1 MIESENERGVK
12 LSMKKKI
19 LATLMLSTV
28 VLSNVSYVAVIS
40 ANDIDSQIEAKN
52 QEISSLTVQQAAAQ
66 QQVDE
71 IQGQVDEIVAEQA
84 KLNEENTRL
93 ESESASLAAEI
104 ERLSA
109 DIVSRDGALKE
120 QARSAQVDASASSY
134 INTILDSKSI
144 VDAVSRVNAMREIV
158 AANNR
163 MLEQQKTDKEVI
175 VEKQKANQEAI
186 NTLAANRQKLEDDAQ
201 VLEVRQAELKAAQ
214 LNLAAE
220 KATAED
226 EKSALLAEK
235 AAAEEAAR
243 QAAARQAAY
252 EAQQAALAQQ
262 QAAQQQAAVQQVV
275 ATQQQVAS
283 TQEQVASVSTPVAE
297 STVTETASVS
307 EQSQAEVAVQQPV
320 ATASS
325 SSTTSTTSS
334 STTTSSGSSAASNNA
349 KYDASSYPVGECT
362 WGVKSQVSW
371 VGPYWGNANQWVASA
386 RAEGFSVGTT
396 PQVGAVAVWVGGTY
410 GHVALVTAVESSTN
424 IQVSESNYMG
434 RRYIGNH
441 RGWFNPTTTSEG
453 TVYYIYPPY

>member
-1 MIESENERGVK
+1 
-12 LSMKKKI
+12 MKKKI

-40 ANDIDSQIEAKN
+40 ANDIDSQIEVKN
-52 QEISSLTVQQAAAQ
+52 QEISSLTAQQAAAQ
-66 QQVDE
+66 QQVDN
-71 IQGQVDEIVAEQA
+71 IQAQVDEIVAEQA
-84 KLNEENTRL
+84 KLNEENARL
-93 ESESASLAAEI
+93 ESESASLVAEI

-158 AANNR
+158 TANNR
-163 MLEQQKTDKEVI
+163 MLEQQKTDKEAI

-186 NTLAANRQKLEDDAQ
+186 KTLAANRQKLEDDAQ

-235 AAAEEAAR
+235 TAAEEAAR

-252 EAQQAALAQQ
+252 EAQQVALAQQ
-262 QAAQQQAAVQQVV
+262 QAA
-275 ATQQQVAS
+275 S
-283 TQEQVASVSTPVAE
+283 IVSTPVAQ
-297 STVTETASVS
+297 SSTETVVTSSQSQVV
-307 EQSQAEVAVQQPV
+307 EQSTTVSTPSN
-320 ATASS
+320 SS
-325 SSTTSTTSS
+325 SSSS
-334 STTTSSGSSAASNNA
+334 SSSSSAASNNA
-349 KYDASSYPVGECT
+349 RYNASSYPVGECT
-362 WGVKSQVSW
+362 WGVKSQLSW

-396 PQVGAVAVWVGGTY
+396 PQVGAVAVWGGGAY
-410 GHVALVTAVESSTN
+410 GHVAVVTAVESSTN

-453 TVYYIYPPY
+453 TVYYIYPSY

>member
-1 MIESENERGVK
+1 
-12 LSMKKKI
+12 MKKKI

-52 QEISSLTVQQAAAQ
+52 QEISSLTEQQAAAQ
-66 QQVDE
+66 QQVDN

-84 KLNEENTRL
+84 KLNEENARL
-93 ESESASLAAEI
+93 ESESASLVAEI

-158 AANNR
+158 SANNR
-163 MLEQQKTDKEVI
+163 MLEQQKTDKEAI
-175 VEKQKANQEAI
+175 LEKQKANQEAI
-186 NTLAANRQKLEDDAQ
+186 KTLAANRQKLEDDAQ

-235 AAAEEAAR
+235 SAAEEAAR

-252 EAQQAALAQQ
+252 EAQQVALAQQ
-262 QAAQQQAAVQQVV
+262 QAASIVSIPVAQSSTETVVTSSQSQVV
-275 ATQQQVAS
+275 EQS
-283 TQEQVASVSTPVAE
+283 TTVSTP
-297 STVTETASVS
+297 SN
-307 EQSQAEVAVQQPV
+307 
-320 ATASS
+320 SS
-325 SSTTSTTSS
+325 SSSPSS
-334 STTTSSGSSAASNNA
+334 SSSAASNNA
-349 KYDASSYPVGECT
+349 RYDAKSYYVGECT

-396 PQVGAVAVWVGGTY
+396 PQVGAVAVWVGGAY

-453 TVYYIYPPY
+453 TVYYIYPSY

>member
-1 MIESENERGVK
+1 
-12 LSMKKKI
+12 MKKKI

-52 QEISSLTVQQAAAQ
+52 QEISSLTAQQAAAQ
-66 QQVDE
+66 QQVDN
-71 IQGQVDEIVAEQA
+71 IQAQVDEIVAEQA
-84 KLNEENTRL
+84 KLNEENARL

-158 AANNR
+158 TANNR
-163 MLEQQKTDKEVI
+163 MLEQQKTDKEAI

-186 NTLAANRQKLEDDAQ
+186 KTLAANRQKLEDDAQ

-235 AAAEEAAR
+235 SAAEEAAR

-252 EAQQAALAQQ
+252 EAQQVALAQQ
-262 QAAQQQAAVQQVV
+262 QAA
-275 ATQQQVAS
+275 S
-283 TQEQVASVSTPVAE
+283 IVSTPVAQ
-297 STVTETASVS
+297 SSTETVVTSSQSQVV
-307 EQSQAEVAVQQPV
+307 EQSTTVSTPSN
-320 ATASS
+320 SS
-325 SSTTSTTSS
+325 SSSS
-334 STTTSSGSSAASNNA
+334 SSSSSAASNNA
-349 KYDASSYPVGECT
+349 RYDASSYPVGECT
-362 WGVKSQVSW
+362 WGVKSQLSW

-396 PQVGAVAVWVGGTY
+396 PQVGAVAVWVGGAY

-453 TVYYIYPPY
+453 TVYYIYPSY

>member
-1 MIESENERGVK
+1 
-12 LSMKKKI
+12 MKKKI

-52 QEISSLTVQQAAAQ
+52 QEISSLTEQQAAAQ
-66 QQVDE
+66 QQVDN

-84 KLNEENTRL
+84 KLNEENARL

-158 AANNR
+158 TANNR
-163 MLEQQKTDKEVI
+163 MLEQQKTDKEAI

-186 NTLAANRQKLEDDAQ
+186 KTLAANRQKLEDDAQ

-235 AAAEEAAR
+235 SAAEEAAR

-252 EAQQAALAQQ
+252 EAQQVALAQQ
-262 QAAQQQAAVQQVV
+262 QAA
-275 ATQQQVAS
+275 S
-283 TQEQVASVSTPVAE
+283 IVSTPVAQP
-297 STVTETASVS
+297 STETVVTSSQSQVV
-307 EQSQAEVAVQQPV
+307 EQSTTVSTPSN
-320 ATASS
+320 SS
-325 SSTTSTTSS
+325 SSSS
-334 STTTSSGSSAASNNA
+334 SSSSSAASNNA
-349 KYDASSYPVGECT
+349 RYNASSYPVGECT
-362 WGVKSQVSW
+362 WGVKSQLSW

-396 PQVGAVAVWVGGTY
+396 PQVGAVAVWVGGAY

-453 TVYYIYPPY
+453 TVYYIYPSY

>member
-1 MIESENERGVK
+1 
-12 LSMKKKI
+12 MKKKI

-52 QEISSLTVQQAAAQ
+52 QEISSLTEQQAAAQ
-66 QQVDE
+66 QQVDN

-84 KLNEENTRL
+84 KLNEENARL
-93 ESESASLAAEI
+93 ESESASLEAEI

-158 AANNR
+158 TANNR
-163 MLEQQKTDKEVI
+163 MLEQQKTDKEAI

-186 NTLAANRQKLEDDAQ
+186 KTLAANRQKLEDDAQ

-235 AAAEEAAR
+235 SAAEEAAR

-252 EAQQAALAQQ
+252 EAQQVALAQQ
-262 QAAQQQAAVQQVV
+262 QAA
-275 ATQQQVAS
+275 S
-283 TQEQVASVSTPVAE
+283 IVSTPVAQ
-297 STVTETASVS
+297 SSTETVVTSSQSQVV
-307 EQSQAEVAVQQPV
+307 EQSTTVSTPSN
-320 ATASS
+320 SS
-325 SSTTSTTSS
+325 SSSS
-334 STTTSSGSSAASNNA
+334 SSSSSAASNNA
-349 KYDASSYPVGECT
+349 RYNASSYPVGECT
-362 WGVKSQVSW
+362 WGVKSQLSW

-396 PQVGAVAVWVGGTY
+396 PQVGAVAVWVGGAY

-434 RRYIGNH
+434 RRYIDNH

-453 TVYYIYPPY
+453 TVYYIYPSY

>member
-1 MIESENERGVK
+1 
-12 LSMKKKI
+12 MKKKI
-19 LATLMLSTV
+19 LATLLLSTV
-28 VLSNVSYVAVIS
+28 ALSNVQYMTVIN
-40 ANDIDSQIEAKN
+40 ANDVDSQIAAKN
-52 QEISSLTVQQAAAQ
+52 QQINELTAQQAAAQ
-66 QQVDE
+66 QQVDA

-84 KLNEENTRL
+84 KLTEENARL
-93 ESESASLAAEI
+93 ESESQSLSADI

-120 QARSAQVDASASSY
+120 QARSAQTDASASSY

-163 MLEQQKTDKEVI
+163 MLEQQKLDKEAI

-186 NTLAANRQKLEDDAQ
+186 NILAANRQKLDDDAQ
-201 VLEVRQAELKAAQ
+201 VLQVRQAELQVAQ

-226 EKSALLAEK
+226 EKNSLLEQK

-243 QAAARQAAY
+243 QAAARQAEYA
-252 EAQQAALAQQ
+252 AQQAALAQQ
-262 QAAQQQAAVQQVV
+262 QAASVTAPVTTAPVSEVSNTNTASENVTSENTTTTQPVVQQAAVQATV
-275 ATQQQVAS
+275 AET
-283 TQEQVASVSTPVAE
+283 TPVT
-297 STVTETASVS
+297 TV
-307 EQSQAEVAVQQPV
+307 
-320 ATASS
+320 SS
-325 SSTTSTTSS
+325 SS
-334 STTTSSGSSAASNNA
+334 SSATSNA
-349 KYDASSYPVGECT
+349 QYSASSYPVGECT

-396 PQVGAVAVWVGGTY
+396 PQVGAVAVWVGGAY

-441 RGWFNPTTTSEG
+441 RGWFNPTTTSDG
-453 TVYYIYPPY
+453 AVYYIYP

>member
-1 MIESENERGVK
+1 
-12 LSMKKKI
+12 MKKKI

-52 QEISSLTVQQAAAQ
+52 QEISSLTEQQAAAQ
-66 QQVDE
+66 QQVDN

-84 KLNEENTRL
+84 KLNEENARL

-158 AANNR
+158 TANNR
-163 MLEQQKTDKEVI
+163 MLEQQKTDKEAI

-186 NTLAANRQKLEDDAQ
+186 KTLAANRQKLEDDAQ

-235 AAAEEAAR
+235 TAAEEAAR

-252 EAQQAALAQQ
+252 EAQQVALAQQ
-262 QAAQQQAAVQQVV
+262 QAA
-275 ATQQQVAS
+275 S
-283 TQEQVASVSTPVAE
+283 IVSTPVAQ
-297 STVTETASVS
+297 SSTETVVTSSQSQVV
-307 EQSQAEVAVQQPV
+307 EQSTTVSTPSN
-320 ATASS
+320 SS
-325 SSTTSTTSS
+325 SSS
-334 STTTSSGSSAASNNA
+334 SSAASNNA
-349 KYDASSYPVGECT
+349 RYNASSYPVGECT
-362 WGVKSQVSW
+362 WGVKSQLSW

-396 PQVGAVAVWVGGTY
+396 PQVGAVAVWVGGAY
-410 GHVALVTAVESSTN
+410 GHVALVSAVESSTN

-453 TVYYIYPPY
+453 TVYYIYPSY

>member
-1 MIESENERGVK
+1 
-12 LSMKKKI
+12 MKKKI

-52 QEISSLTVQQAAAQ
+52 QEISSLTEQQAAAQ
-66 QQVDE
+66 QQVDN

-84 KLNEENTRL
+84 KLNEENARL
-93 ESESASLAAEI
+93 ESESASLEAEI

-158 AANNR
+158 TANNR
-163 MLEQQKTDKEVI
+163 MLEQQKTDKEAI

-186 NTLAANRQKLEDDAQ
+186 KTLAANRQKLEDDAQ

-235 AAAEEAAR
+235 SAAEEAAR

-252 EAQQAALAQQ
+252 EAQQVALAQQ
-262 QAAQQQAAVQQVV
+262 QAA
-275 ATQQQVAS
+275 S
-283 TQEQVASVSTPVAE
+283 IVSTPVAQ
-297 STVTETASVS
+297 SSTETVVTSS
-307 EQSQAEVAVQQPV
+307 QSQVVEQTTTVSTPSN
-320 ATASS
+320 SS
-325 SSTTSTTSS
+325 SSSPSS
-334 STTTSSGSSAASNNA
+334 SSSAASNNA
-349 KYDASSYPVGECT
+349 RYNASSYPVGECT
-362 WGVKSQVSW
+362 WGVKSQLSW

-396 PQVGAVAVWVGGTY
+396 PQVGAVAVWGGGAY
-410 GHVALVTAVESSTN
+410 GHVAVVTAVESSTN

-453 TVYYIYPPY
+453 TVYYIYPSY

>member
-1 MIESENERGVK
+1 
-12 LSMKKKI
+12 MKKKI

-40 ANDIDSQIEAKN
+40 ANDIDSQIEVKN
-52 QEISSLTVQQAAAQ
+52 KEISSLTAQQAAAQ
-66 QQVDE
+66 QQVDN

-84 KLNEENTRL
+84 KLNEENARL

-158 AANNR
+158 SANNR
-163 MLEQQKTDKEVI
+163 MLEQQKTDKEAI

-186 NTLAANRQKLEDDAQ
+186 KTLAANRQKLEDDAQ

-235 AAAEEAAR
+235 SAAEEAAR

-252 EAQQAALAQQ
+252 EAQQVALAQQ
-262 QAAQQQAAVQQVV
+262 QAASIVSIPVAQSSTETVVTSSQSQVV
-275 ATQQQVAS
+275 EQS
-283 TQEQVASVSTPVAE
+283 TTVSTP
-297 STVTETASVS
+297 SN
-307 EQSQAEVAVQQPV
+307 
-320 ATASS
+320 SS
-325 SSTTSTTSS
+325 SSSS
-334 STTTSSGSSAASNNA
+334 SLSSSAASNNA
-349 KYDASSYPVGECT
+349 RYDASSYPVGECT
-362 WGVKSQVSW
+362 WGVKSQLSW

-396 PQVGAVAVWVGGTY
+396 PQVGAVAVWVGGAY

-453 TVYYIYPPY
+453 TVYYIYPSY

>member
-1 MIESENERGVK
+1 
-12 LSMKKKI
+12 MKKKI

-40 ANDIDSQIEAKN
+40 ANDIDSQIEVKN
-52 QEISSLTVQQAAAQ
+52 KEISSLTAQQAAAQ
-66 QQVDE
+66 QQVDN
-71 IQGQVDEIVAEQA
+71 IQAQVDEIVAEQA
-84 KLNEENTRL
+84 KLNEENARL
-93 ESESASLAAEI
+93 ESESASLEAEI

-158 AANNR
+158 SANNR
-163 MLEQQKTDKEVI
+163 MLEQQKTDKEAI
-175 VEKQKANQEAI
+175 LEKQKANQEAI
-186 NTLAANRQKLEDDAQ
+186 KTLAANRQKLEDDAQ

-235 AAAEEAAR
+235 SAAEEAAR

-252 EAQQAALAQQ
+252 EAQQVALAQQ
-262 QAAQQQAAVQQVV
+262 QAA
-275 ATQQQVAS
+275 S
-283 TQEQVASVSTPVAE
+283 IVSTPVAQ
-297 STVTETASVS
+297 SSTETVVTSSQSQVV
-307 EQSQAEVAVQQPV
+307 EQSTTVSTPSN
-320 ATASS
+320 SS
-325 SSTTSTTSS
+325 SSSS
-334 STTTSSGSSAASNNA
+334 SLSSSAASNNA
-349 KYDASSYPVGECT
+349 RYDAKSYYVGECT

-396 PQVGAVAVWVGGTY
+396 PQVGAVAVWVGGAY

-453 TVYYIYPPY
+453 TVYYIYPSY

>member
-1 MIESENERGVK
+1 
-12 LSMKKKI
+12 MKKKI
-19 LATLMLSTV
+19 FATLMLSTV

-40 ANDIDSQIEAKN
+40 ANDIDSQIEVKN
-52 QEISSLTVQQAAAQ
+52 KEISSLTAQQAAAQ
-66 QQVDE
+66 QQVDN

-84 KLNEENTRL
+84 KLNEENARL

-158 AANNR
+158 TANNR
-163 MLEQQKTDKEVI
+163 MLEQQKTDKEAI

-186 NTLAANRQKLEDDAQ
+186 KTLAANRQKLEDDAQ

-235 AAAEEAAR
+235 SAAEEAAR

-252 EAQQAALAQQ
+252 EAQQVALAQQ
-262 QAAQQQAAVQQVV
+262 QAASIVSIPVAQSSTETVVTSSQSQVV
-275 ATQQQVAS
+275 EQS
-283 TQEQVASVSTPVAE
+283 TTVSTP
-297 STVTETASVS
+297 SN
-307 EQSQAEVAVQQPV
+307 
-320 ATASS
+320 SS
-325 SSTTSTTSS
+325 SSSS
-334 STTTSSGSSAASNNA
+334 SSSSSAASNNA
-349 KYDASSYPVGECT
+349 RYNASSYPVGECT
-362 WGVKSQVSW
+362 WGVKSQLSW

-396 PQVGAVAVWVGGTY
+396 PQVGAVAVWVGGAY

-453 TVYYIYPPY
+453 TVYYIYPSY

>member
-1 MIESENERGVK
+1 
-12 LSMKKKI
+12 MKKKI

-40 ANDIDSQIEAKN
+40 ANDIDSQIEVKN
-52 QEISSLTVQQAAAQ
+52 KEISSLTAQQAAAQ
-66 QQVDE
+66 QQVDN
-71 IQGQVDEIVAEQA
+71 IQAQVDEIVAEQA
-84 KLNEENTRL
+84 KLNEENARL
-93 ESESASLAAEI
+93 ESESASLEAEI

-158 AANNR
+158 TANNR
-163 MLEQQKTDKEVI
+163 MLEQQKTDKEAI

-186 NTLAANRQKLEDDAQ
+186 KTLAANRQKLEDDAQ

-235 AAAEEAAR
+235 SAAEEAAR

-252 EAQQAALAQQ
+252 EAQQVALAQQ
-262 QAAQQQAAVQQVV
+262 QAA
-275 ATQQQVAS
+275 S
-283 TQEQVASVSTPVAE
+283 IVSTPVAQ
-297 STVTETASVS
+297 SSTETVVTSSQSQVV
-307 EQSQAEVAVQQPV
+307 EQSTTVSTPSN
-320 ATASS
+320 SS
-325 SSTTSTTSS
+325 SSSS
-334 STTTSSGSSAASNNA
+334 SSSSSAASNNA
-349 KYDASSYPVGECT
+349 RYNASSYPVGECT
-362 WGVKSQVSW
+362 WGVKSQLSW

-396 PQVGAVAVWVGGTY
+396 PQVGAVAVWGGGAY
-410 GHVALVTAVESSTN
+410 GHVAVVTAVESSTN

-453 TVYYIYPPY
+453 TVYYIYPSY

>member
-1 MIESENERGVK
+1 
-12 LSMKKKI
+12 MKKKI

-52 QEISSLTVQQAAAQ
+52 QEISSLTEQQAAAQ
-66 QQVDE
+66 QQVDN

-84 KLNEENTRL
+84 KLNEENARL

-158 AANNR
+158 TANNR
-163 MLEQQKTDKEVI
+163 MLEQQKTDKEAI

-186 NTLAANRQKLEDDAQ
+186 KTLAANRQKLEDDAQ

-235 AAAEEAAR
+235 SAAEEAAR

-252 EAQQAALAQQ
+252 EAQQVALAQQ
-262 QAAQQQAAVQQVV
+262 QAV
-275 ATQQQVAS
+275 S
-283 TQEQVASVSTPVAE
+283 IVSTPVAQ
-297 STVTETASVS
+297 SSTETVVTSSQSQVV
-307 EQSQAEVAVQQPV
+307 EQSTTVSTPSN
-320 ATASS
+320 SS
-325 SSTTSTTSS
+325 SSSS
-334 STTTSSGSSAASNNA
+334 SLSSSAASNNA
-349 KYDASSYPVGECT
+349 RYDASSYPVGECT
-362 WGVKSQVSW
+362 WGVKSQLSW

-396 PQVGAVAVWVGGTY
+396 PQVGAVAVWVGGAY

-453 TVYYIYPPY
+453 TVYYIYPSY

>member
-1 MIESENERGVK
+1 
-12 LSMKKKI
+12 MKKKI

-40 ANDIDSQIEAKN
+40 ANDIDSQIEVKN
-52 QEISSLTVQQAAAQ
+52 QEISSLTAQQAAAQ
-66 QQVDE
+66 QQVDN
-71 IQGQVDEIVAEQA
+71 IQAQVDEIVAEQA
-84 KLNEENTRL
+84 KLNEENARL
-93 ESESASLAAEI
+93 ESESASLEAEI

-158 AANNR
+158 TANNR
-163 MLEQQKTDKEVI
+163 MLEQQKTDKEAI

-186 NTLAANRQKLEDDAQ
+186 KTLVANRQKLEDDAQ

-235 AAAEEAAR
+235 SAAEEAAR

-252 EAQQAALAQQ
+252 EAQQVALAQQ
-262 QAAQQQAAVQQVV
+262 QAA
-275 ATQQQVAS
+275 S
-283 TQEQVASVSTPVAE
+283 IVSTPVAQ
-297 STVTETASVS
+297 SSTETVVTSSQSQVV
-307 EQSQAEVAVQQPV
+307 EQSTTVSTPSN
-320 ATASS
+320 SS
-325 SSTTSTTSS
+325 SSSS
-334 STTTSSGSSAASNNA
+334 SSSSSAASNNA
-349 KYDASSYPVGECT
+349 RYNASSYPVGECT
-362 WGVKSQVSW
+362 WGVKSQLSW

-396 PQVGAVAVWVGGTY
+396 PQVGAVAVWVGGAY
-410 GHVALVTAVESSTN
+410 GHVAVVTAVESSTN

-453 TVYYIYPPY
+453 TVYYIYPSY

>member
-1 MIESENERGVK
+1 
-12 LSMKKKI
+12 MKKKI

-52 QEISSLTVQQAAAQ
+52 QEISSLTEQQAAAQ
-66 QQVDE
+66 QQVDN

-84 KLNEENTRL
+84 KLNEENSRL

-158 AANNR
+158 TANNR
-163 MLEQQKTDKEVI
+163 MLEQQKTDKEAI

-186 NTLAANRQKLEDDAQ
+186 KTLAANRQKLEDDAQ

-235 AAAEEAAR
+235 TAAEEAAR

-252 EAQQAALAQQ
+252 EAQQVALAQQ
-262 QAAQQQAAVQQVV
+262 QAA
-275 ATQQQVAS
+275 S
-283 TQEQVASVSTPVAE
+283 IVSTPVAQ
-297 STVTETASVS
+297 SSTETVVTSSQSQVV
-307 EQSQAEVAVQQPV
+307 EQSTTVSTPSN
-320 ATASS
+320 SS
-325 SSTTSTTSS
+325 SSS
-334 STTTSSGSSAASNNA
+334 SSAASNNA
-349 KYDASSYPVGECT
+349 RYNASSYPVGECT
-362 WGVKSQVSW
+362 WGVKSQLSW

-396 PQVGAVAVWVGGTY
+396 PQVGAVAVWVGGAY
-410 GHVALVTAVESSTN
+410 GHVALVSAVESSTN

-453 TVYYIYPPY
+453 TVYYIYPSY

>member
-1 MIESENERGVK
+1 
-12 LSMKKKI
+12 MKKKI
-19 LATLMLSTV
+19 FATLMLSTV

-52 QEISSLTVQQAAAQ
+52 QEISSLTEQQAAAQ
-66 QQVDE
+66 QQVDNL
-71 IQGQVDEIVAEQA
+71 QAQVDEIVAEQA
-84 KLNEENTRL
+84 KLNEENARL

-158 AANNR
+158 TANNR
-163 MLEQQKTDKEVI
+163 MLEQQKIDKEAI

-186 NTLAANRQKLEDDAQ
+186 KTLAANRQKLEDDAQ

-235 AAAEEAAR
+235 SAAEEAAR

-252 EAQQAALAQQ
+252 EAQQVALAQQ
-262 QAAQQQAAVQQVV
+262 QAA
-275 ATQQQVAS
+275 S
-283 TQEQVASVSTPVAE
+283 IVSTPVAQ
-297 STVTETASVS
+297 SSTETVVTSS
-307 EQSQAEVAVQQPV
+307 QSQVVEQTTTVSTPSN
-320 ATASS
+320 SS
-325 SSTTSTTSS
+325 SSSPSS
-334 STTTSSGSSAASNNA
+334 SSSAASNNA
-349 KYDASSYPVGECT
+349 RYDAKSYYVGECT

-434 RRYIGNH
+434 RRYIDNH

-453 TVYYIYPPY
+453 TVYYIYPSY

>member
-1 MIESENERGVK
+1 
-12 LSMKKKI
+12 MKKKI
-19 LATLMLSTV
+19 LATIMLSTV
-28 VLSNVSYVAVIS
+28 VLSNANYVAVIS
-40 ANDIDSQIEAKN
+40 ANDVDSQIAAKN
-52 QEISSLTVQQAAAQ
+52 QQISELTAQQAEAQ
-66 QQVDE
+66 QQVDA
-71 IQGQVDEIVAEQA
+71 IQGQVDAIVSEQA
-84 KLNEENTRL
+84 KLTEENTRL
-93 ESESASLAAEI
+93 EAESQTLAADI

-120 QARSAQVDASASSY
+120 QARSAQVDGSASSY

-158 AANNR
+158 SANNR
-163 MLEQQKTDKEVI
+163 MLEQQKADKEAI

-186 NTLAANRQKLEDDAQ
+186 TTLAANRQKLEDDAQ
-201 VLEVRQAELKAAQ
+201 VLQVRQAELEAAK
-214 LNLAAE
+214 LNLAVQ

-226 EKSALLAEK
+226 EKNSLLAQK

-243 QAAARQAAY
+243 QAAARQAEY
-252 EAQQAALAQQ
+252 QAQQAALAQQ
-262 QAAQQQAAVQQVV
+262 Q
-275 ATQQQVAS
+275 
-283 TQEQVASVSTPVAE
+283 VASVSAPVVSTPVE
-297 STVTETASVS
+297 TTVTETLST
-307 EQSQAEVAVQQPV
+307 P
-320 ATASS
+320 
-325 SSTTSTTSS
+325 TTSTLSG
-334 STTTSSGSSAASNNA
+334 SGSSAAANNA
-349 KYDASSYPVGECT
+349 RYDASSYPIGECT

-396 PQVGAVAVWVGGTY
+396 PQVGAVAVWVGGAY

-453 TVYYIYPPY
+453 AVYYIYPPY

>member
-1 MIESENERGVK
+1 
-12 LSMKKKI
+12 MKKKI

-28 VLSNVSYVAVIS
+28 VLSNVSYVTVIS

-52 QEISSLTVQQAAAQ
+52 QEISSLTEQQAAAQ
-66 QQVDE
+66 QQVDN

-84 KLNEENTRL
+84 KLNEENARL

-158 AANNR
+158 TANNR
-163 MLEQQKTDKEVI
+163 MLEQQKTDKEAI

-186 NTLAANRQKLEDDAQ
+186 KTLAANRQKLEDDAQ

-226 EKSALLAEK
+226 EKSGLLAEK
-235 AAAEEAAR
+235 SAAEEAAR

-252 EAQQAALAQQ
+252 EAQQVALAQQ
-262 QAAQQQAAVQQVV
+262 QAA
-275 ATQQQVAS
+275 S
-283 TQEQVASVSTPVAE
+283 IVSTPVAQ
-297 STVTETASVS
+297 SSTETVVTSSQSQVV
-307 EQSQAEVAVQQPV
+307 EQSTTVSTPSN
-320 ATASS
+320 SS
-325 SSTTSTTSS
+325 SSSS
-334 STTTSSGSSAASNNA
+334 SSSSSAASNNA
-349 KYDASSYPVGECT
+349 RYNASSYPVGECT
-362 WGVKSQVSW
+362 WGVKSQLSW

-396 PQVGAVAVWVGGTY
+396 PQVGAVAVWVGGAY

-453 TVYYIYPPY
+453 TVYYIYPSY

>member
-1 MIESENERGVK
+1 
-12 LSMKKKI
+12 MKKKI

-52 QEISSLTVQQAAAQ
+52 QEISSLTEQQAAAQ
-66 QQVDE
+66 QQVDN

-84 KLNEENTRL
+84 KLNEENARL

-158 AANNR
+158 TANNR
-163 MLEQQKTDKEVI
+163 MLEQQKTDKEAI

-186 NTLAANRQKLEDDAQ
+186 KTLAANRQKLEDDAQ

-235 AAAEEAAR
+235 SAAEEAAR

-252 EAQQAALAQQ
+252 EAQQVALAQQ
-262 QAAQQQAAVQQVV
+262 QAA
-275 ATQQQVAS
+275 S
-283 TQEQVASVSTPVAE
+283 IVSTPVAQ
-297 STVTETASVS
+297 SSTETVVTSSQSQVV
-307 EQSQAEVAVQQPV
+307 EQSTTVSTPSN
-320 ATASS
+320 SS
-325 SSTTSTTSS
+325 SSS
-334 STTTSSGSSAASNNA
+334 SSAASNNA
-349 KYDASSYPVGECT
+349 RYDAKSYYVGECT
-362 WGVKSQVSW
+362 WGVKSQLSW

-396 PQVGAVAVWVGGTY
+396 PQVGAVAVWVGGAY

-453 TVYYIYPPY
+453 TVYYIYPSY

>member
-1 MIESENERGVK
+1 
-12 LSMKKKI
+12 
-19 LATLMLSTV
+19 MLSTV

-40 ANDIDSQIEAKN
+40 ANDIDSQIEVKN
-52 QEISSLTVQQAAAQ
+52 KEISSLTAQQAAAQ
-66 QQVDE
+66 QQVDN
-71 IQGQVDEIVAEQA
+71 IQAQVDEIVAEQA
-84 KLNEENTRL
+84 KLNEENARL
-93 ESESASLAAEI
+93 ESESASLEAEI

-158 AANNR
+158 TANNR
-163 MLEQQKTDKEVI
+163 MLEQQKTDKEAI
-175 VEKQKANQEAI
+175 VEKQKANQAAI
-186 NTLAANRQKLEDDAQ
+186 KTLAANRQKLEDDAQ

-235 AAAEEAAR
+235 SAAEEAAR

-252 EAQQAALAQQ
+252 EAQQVALAQQ
-262 QAAQQQAAVQQVV
+262 QAA
-275 ATQQQVAS
+275 S
-283 TQEQVASVSTPVAE
+283 IVSTPVAQ
-297 STVTETASVS
+297 SSTETVVTSS
-307 EQSQAEVAVQQPV
+307 QSQVVEQTTTVSTPSNS
-320 ATASS
+320 SS
-325 SSTTSTTSS
+325 SSTSS
-334 STTTSSGSSAASNNA
+334 SSSAASNNA
-349 KYDASSYPVGECT
+349 RYNASSYPVGECT

-434 RRYIGNH
+434 RRYIDNH

-453 TVYYIYPPY
+453 TVYYIYPSY

>member
-1 MIESENERGVK
+1 
-12 LSMKKKI
+12 MKKKI

-40 ANDIDSQIEAKN
+40 ANDIDSQIEVKN
-52 QEISSLTVQQAAAQ
+52 QEISSLTAQQAAAQ
-66 QQVDE
+66 QQVDN
-71 IQGQVDEIVAEQA
+71 IQAQVDEIVAEQA
-84 KLNEENTRL
+84 KLNEENARL
-93 ESESASLAAEI
+93 ESESASLEAEI

-158 AANNR
+158 SANNR
-163 MLEQQKTDKEVI
+163 MLEQQKTDKEAI
-175 VEKQKANQEAI
+175 LEKQKANQEAI
-186 NTLAANRQKLEDDAQ
+186 KTLAANRQKLEDDAQ

-235 AAAEEAAR
+235 SAAEEAAR

-252 EAQQAALAQQ
+252 EAQQVALAQQ
-262 QAAQQQAAVQQVV
+262 QAA
-275 ATQQQVAS
+275 S
-283 TQEQVASVSTPVAE
+283 IVSTPVAQP
-297 STVTETASVS
+297 STETVVTSS
-307 EQSQAEVAVQQPV
+307 QSQVVEQTTTVSTPSN
-320 ATASS
+320 SS
-325 SSTTSTTSS
+325 SSSPSS
-334 STTTSSGSSAASNNA
+334 SSSAASNNA
-349 KYDASSYPVGECT
+349 RYDAKSYYVGECT

-396 PQVGAVAVWVGGTY
+396 PQVGAVAVWVGGAY

-453 TVYYIYPPY
+453 TVYYIYPSY

>member
-1 MIESENERGVK
+1 
-12 LSMKKKI
+12 MKKKI

-40 ANDIDSQIEAKN
+40 ANDIDSQIEVKN
-52 QEISSLTVQQAAAQ
+52 QEISSLTAQQAAAQ
-66 QQVDE
+66 QQVDN

-84 KLNEENTRL
+84 KLNEENARL
-93 ESESASLAAEI
+93 ESESASLEAEI

-158 AANNR
+158 TANNR
-163 MLEQQKTDKEVI
+163 MLEQQKTDKEAI

-186 NTLAANRQKLEDDAQ
+186 KTLAANRQKLEDDAQ

-235 AAAEEAAR
+235 SAAEEAAR

-252 EAQQAALAQQ
+252 EAQQVALAQQ
-262 QAAQQQAAVQQVV
+262 QAA
-275 ATQQQVAS
+275 S
-283 TQEQVASVSTPVAE
+283 IVSTPVAQ
-297 STVTETASVS
+297 SSTETVVTSSQSQVV
-307 EQSQAEVAVQQPV
+307 EQSTTVS
-320 ATASS
+320 TSSNSS
-325 SSTTSTTSS
+325 SSNSS
-334 STTTSSGSSAASNNA
+334 SSSPSLSSSAASNNA
-349 KYDASSYPVGECT
+349 RYDAKSYYVGECT

-371 VGPYWGNANQWVASA
+371 VGPYWGNAKQWVASA

-396 PQVGAVAVWVGGTY
+396 PQVGAVAVWVGGAY

-453 TVYYIYPPY
+453 TVYYIYPSY

>member
-1 MIESENERGVK
+1 
-12 LSMKKKI
+12 MKKKI

-40 ANDIDSQIEAKN
+40 ANDIDSQIEVKN
-52 QEISSLTVQQAAAQ
+52 QEISSLTAQQAAAQ
-66 QQVDE
+66 QQVDN
-71 IQGQVDEIVAEQA
+71 IQAQVDEIVAEQA
-84 KLNEENTRL
+84 KLNEENARL
-93 ESESASLAAEI
+93 ESESASLEAEI

-158 AANNR
+158 TANNR
-163 MLEQQKTDKEVI
+163 MLEQQKTDKEAI

-186 NTLAANRQKLEDDAQ
+186 KTLAANRQKLEDDAQ

-235 AAAEEAAR
+235 SAAEEAAR

-252 EAQQAALAQQ
+252 EAQQVALAQQ
-262 QAAQQQAAVQQVV
+262 QAA
-275 ATQQQVAS
+275 S
-283 TQEQVASVSTPVAE
+283 IVSTPVAQ
-297 STVTETASVS
+297 SSTETVVTSSQSQVV
-307 EQSQAEVAVQQPV
+307 EQSTTVSTPSN
-320 ATASS
+320 SS
-325 SSTTSTTSS
+325 SSSS
-334 STTTSSGSSAASNNA
+334 SSSSSAASNNA
-349 KYDASSYPVGECT
+349 RYDASSYPVGECT
-362 WGVKSQVSW
+362 WGVKSQLSW

-396 PQVGAVAVWVGGTY
+396 PQVGAVAVWVGGAY

-453 TVYYIYPPY
+453 TVYYIYPSY

>member
-1 MIESENERGVK
+1 
-12 LSMKKKI
+12 MKKKI

-52 QEISSLTVQQAAAQ
+52 QEISSLTEQQAAAQ
-66 QQVDE
+66 QQVDN

-84 KLNEENTRL
+84 KLNEENARL

-158 AANNR
+158 TANNR
-163 MLEQQKTDKEVI
+163 MLEQQKTDKEAI

-186 NTLAANRQKLEDDAQ
+186 KTLAANRQKLEDDAQ

-235 AAAEEAAR
+235 SAAEEAAR

-252 EAQQAALAQQ
+252 EAQQVALAQQ
-262 QAAQQQAAVQQVV
+262 QAA
-275 ATQQQVAS
+275 S
-283 TQEQVASVSTPVAE
+283 FVSTPVAQP
-297 STVTETASVS
+297 STETVVTSS
-307 EQSQAEVAVQQPV
+307 QSQVVEQTTTVSTPSN
-320 ATASS
+320 SS
-325 SSTTSTTSS
+325 SSSPSS
-334 STTTSSGSSAASNNA
+334 SSSAASNNA
-349 KYDASSYPVGECT
+349 RYDAKSYYVGECT

-396 PQVGAVAVWVGGTY
+396 PQVGAVAVWVGGAY

-453 TVYYIYPPY
+453 TVYYIYPSY

>member
-1 MIESENERGVK
+1 
-12 LSMKKKI
+12 MKKKI

-40 ANDIDSQIEAKN
+40 ANDIDSQIEVKN
-52 QEISSLTVQQAAAQ
+52 QEISSLTAQQAAAQ
-66 QQVDE
+66 QQVDN

-84 KLNEENTRL
+84 KLNEENARL
-93 ESESASLAAEI
+93 ESESASLVAEI

-158 AANNR
+158 SANNR
-163 MLEQQKTDKEVI
+163 MLEQQKTDKEAI

-186 NTLAANRQKLEDDAQ
+186 KTLAANRQKLEDDAQ

-235 AAAEEAAR
+235 SAAEEAAR

-252 EAQQAALAQQ
+252 EAQQVALAQQ
-262 QAAQQQAAVQQVV
+262 QAA
-275 ATQQQVAS
+275 S
-283 TQEQVASVSTPVAE
+283 IVSTPVAQ
-297 STVTETASVS
+297 SSTETVVTSS
-307 EQSQAEVAVQQPV
+307 QSQVVEQTTTVSTPSN
-320 ATASS
+320 SS
-325 SSTTSTTSS
+325 SSSPSS
-334 STTTSSGSSAASNNA
+334 SSSAASNNA
-349 KYDASSYPVGECT
+349 RYDAKSYYVGECT

-396 PQVGAVAVWVGGTY
+396 PQVGAVAVWVGGAY

-453 TVYYIYPPY
+453 TVYYIYPSY

>member
-1 MIESENERGVK
+1 
-12 LSMKKKI
+12 MKKKI
-19 LATLMLSTV
+19 FATLMLSTV

-52 QEISSLTVQQAAAQ
+52 QEISSLTEQQAAAQ
-66 QQVDE
+66 QQVDN

-84 KLNEENTRL
+84 KLNEENARL

-158 AANNR
+158 TANNR
-163 MLEQQKTDKEVI
+163 MLEQQKIDKEAI

-186 NTLAANRQKLEDDAQ
+186 KTLAANRQKLEDDAQ

-235 AAAEEAAR
+235 SAAEEAAR

-252 EAQQAALAQQ
+252 EAQQVALAQQ
-262 QAAQQQAAVQQVV
+262 QAA
-275 ATQQQVAS
+275 S
-283 TQEQVASVSTPVAE
+283 IVSTPVAQ
-297 STVTETASVS
+297 SSTETVVTSS
-307 EQSQAEVAVQQPV
+307 QSQVVEQTTTVSTPSN
-320 ATASS
+320 SS
-325 SSTTSTTSS
+325 SSSS
-334 STTTSSGSSAASNNA
+334 SSSSSAASNNA
-349 KYDASSYPVGECT
+349 RYNASSYPVGECT

-434 RRYIGNH
+434 RRYIDNH

-453 TVYYIYPPY
+453 TVYYIYPSY

>member
-1 MIESENERGVK
+1 
-12 LSMKKKI
+12 MKKKI

-40 ANDIDSQIEAKN
+40 ANDIDSQIEVKN
-52 QEISSLTVQQAAAQ
+52 QEISSLTAQQAAAQ
-66 QQVDE
+66 QQVDN
-71 IQGQVDEIVAEQA
+71 IQAQVDEIVAEQA
-84 KLNEENTRL
+84 KLNEENARL

-158 AANNR
+158 SANNR
-163 MLEQQKTDKEVI
+163 MLEQQKTDKEAI
-175 VEKQKANQEAI
+175 LEKQKANQEAI
-186 NTLAANRQKLEDDAQ
+186 KTLAANRQKLEDDAQ

-235 AAAEEAAR
+235 SAAEEAAR

-252 EAQQAALAQQ
+252 EAQQVALAQQ
-262 QAAQQQAAVQQVV
+262 QAA
-275 ATQQQVAS
+275 S
-283 TQEQVASVSTPVAE
+283 IVSTPVAQ
-297 STVTETASVS
+297 SSTETVVTSSQSQVV
-307 EQSQAEVAVQQPV
+307 EQSTTVSTPSN
-320 ATASS
+320 SS
-325 SSTTSTTSS
+325 SSSS
-334 STTTSSGSSAASNNA
+334 SSSSSAASNNA
-349 KYDASSYPVGECT
+349 RYNASSYPVGECT
-362 WGVKSQVSW
+362 WGVKSQLSW

-396 PQVGAVAVWVGGTY
+396 PQVGAVAVWVGGAY

-453 TVYYIYPPY
+453 TVYYIYPSY

>member
-1 MIESENERGVK
+1 
-12 LSMKKKI
+12 MKKKI

-52 QEISSLTVQQAAAQ
+52 QEISSLTEQQAAAQ
-66 QQVDE
+66 QQVDN

-84 KLNEENTRL
+84 KLNEENARL
-93 ESESASLAAEI
+93 ESESASLVAEI

-158 AANNR
+158 SANNR
-163 MLEQQKTDKEVI
+163 MLEQQKTDKEAI

-186 NTLAANRQKLEDDAQ
+186 KTLAANRQKLEDDAQ

-235 AAAEEAAR
+235 SAAEEAAR

-252 EAQQAALAQQ
+252 EAQQVALAQQ
-262 QAAQQQAAVQQVV
+262 QAASIVSIPVAQSSTETVVTSSQSQVV
-275 ATQQQVAS
+275 EQS
-283 TQEQVASVSTPVAE
+283 TTVSTP
-297 STVTETASVS
+297 SN
-307 EQSQAEVAVQQPV
+307 
-320 ATASS
+320 SS
-325 SSTTSTTSS
+325 SSSS
-334 STTTSSGSSAASNNA
+334 SLSSSAASNNA
-349 KYDASSYPVGECT
+349 RYDASSYPVGECT
-362 WGVKSQVSW
+362 WGVKSQLSW

-396 PQVGAVAVWVGGTY
+396 PQVGAVAVWVGGAY

-453 TVYYIYPPY
+453 TVYYIYPSY

>member
-1 MIESENERGVK
+1 
-12 LSMKKKI
+12 MKKKI

-52 QEISSLTVQQAAAQ
+52 QEISSLTEQQAAAQ
-66 QQVDE
+66 QQVDN

-84 KLNEENTRL
+84 KLNEENARL

-158 AANNR
+158 TANNR
-163 MLEQQKTDKEVI
+163 MLEQQKTDKEAI

-186 NTLAANRQKLEDDAQ
+186 KTLAANRQKLEDDAQ

-235 AAAEEAAR
+235 SAAEEAAR

-252 EAQQAALAQQ
+252 EAQQVALAQQ
-262 QAAQQQAAVQQVV
+262 QAA
-275 ATQQQVAS
+275 S
-283 TQEQVASVSTPVAE
+283 IVSTPVAQ
-297 STVTETASVS
+297 SSTETVVTSSQSQVV
-307 EQSQAEVAVQQPV
+307 EQSTTVSTPSN
-320 ATASS
+320 SS
-325 SSTTSTTSS
+325 SSSS
-334 STTTSSGSSAASNNA
+334 SSSSSAASNNA
-349 KYDASSYPVGECT
+349 RYNASSYPVGECT
-362 WGVKSQVSW
+362 WGVKSQLSW

-396 PQVGAVAVWVGGTY
+396 PQVGAVAVWVGGAY
-410 GHVALVTAVESSTN
+410 GHVAVVTAVESSTN

-453 TVYYIYPPY
+453 TVYYIYPSY

>member
-1 MIESENERGVK
+1 
-12 LSMKKKI
+12 MKKKI

-52 QEISSLTVQQAAAQ
+52 QEINSLTAQQAVAQ

-71 IQGQVDEIVAEQA
+71 IQGKVDEILAEQA
-84 KLNEENTRL
+84 KLNEENARL

-158 AANNR
+158 SANNR

-226 EKSALLAEK
+226 EKSSLLAEK

-262 QAAQQQAAVQQVV
+262 QVASTQQVV
-275 ATQQQVAS
+275 ATAPVQSSAIE
-283 TQEQVASVSTPVAE
+283 TVSIP
-297 STVTETASVS
+297 
-307 EQSQAEVAVQQPV
+307 EQSQAEVATQQPV
-320 ATASS
+320 AIVNAPVNT
-325 SSTTSTTSS
+325 SSTSTS
-334 STTTSSGSSAASNNA
+334 SSAASNNA
-349 KYDASSYPVGECT
+349 RYDASSYPIGECT

-396 PQVGAVAVWVGGTY
+396 PQVGAVAVWVGGAY

-453 TVYYIYPPY
+453 AVYYIYPSY